1 MTMIGDK
8 NEAGIIDRMIKQ
20 LPDSHTYEELEKIRE
35 GNFSIKDK

>member
-8 NEAGIIDRMIKQ
+8 NEGVISDRLIEN